1 MNHSD
6 SKSLMSA
13 QRCLTLAAWLL
24 AAATLIAGQQRLS
37 SPAPRPEYFPDRWSW
52 EQRKPEEVG
61 MSSAR
66 LQEVVEFAAQNE
78 AKTHRDGAELA
89 QMLAGEPYNEVVGPT
104 MSRGPNSGLVL
115 RHGYIV
121 LVLFRQ
127 GVGLSIG
134 QDSSDGDRMAQARLS
149 GGQHAR
155 NETQLELLDGSEL
168 AQAQA
173 GVQYLRERTDVDRQ
187 RIGLL
192 GHSLGGSLSLL
203 LAARDTSI
211 RVVVSFGGA
220 AGSWEDSP
228 DLRARLVVA
237 VGQTRAAVFFNHAA
251 NDYSTASGTA
261 LAAEMK
267 RLGRPHLL
275 RIYPAVGQSSRDGH
289 NMVYRDPS
297 VWKSDVVA
305 FLSQHLARR

>member
-1 MNHSD
+1 MSR
-6 SKSLMSA
+6 SRASLVLIVALMTTSA
-13 QRCLTLAAWLL
+13 TTAQVLPSPDTVGIRSGALTL
-24 AAATLIAGQQRLS
+24 
-37 SPAPRPEYFPDRWSW
+37 
-52 EQRKPEEVG
+52 K
-61 MSSAR
+61 
-66 LQEVVEFAAQNE
+66 
-78 AKTHRDGAELA
+78 
-89 QMLAGEPYNEVVGPT
+89 
-104 MSRGPNSGLVL
+104 GLVWRPRGAGPFPAVSYNHGSYETRDSSIML
-115 RHGYIV
+115 ESGAIGPVLVRHGYIV

-228 DLRARLVVA
+228 DLRARLVAA
-237 VGQTRAAVFFNHAA
+237 VGQTRAAIFFNHAA

-267 RLGRPHLL
+267 RLGRTHLL
-275 RIYPAVGQSSRDGH
+275 RIYPALGQSSRDGH
-289 NMVYRDPS
+289 NLVYRDPS
-297 VWKSDVVA
+297 VWESDVVA